1 MIMDDSLSLFLIS
14 LKIMRQLK
22 SKDLKYNVETSKIRL
37 NKNRILSNLFVET
50 VLRLSLNLRRE

>member
-22 SKDLKYNVETSKIRL
+22 SKDLKYNVER
-37 NKNRILSNLFVET
+37 SNDEVK
-50 VLRLSLNLRRE
+50 LRQNTFKSLYGNYPKVSVNLRKD